1 MGMPGEPLPEEGG
14 GLIVPALETSVA
26 ARLID
31 VVARFTAGQTVTE
44 ILDGIFENFRS
55 LLPYDR
61 MEFAAIEEDG
71 HALRTVWVR
80 TTYQQ
85 ILLRA
90 GFVYRRPTRFPSLEG
105 ETPPYIELNPAF
117 IAFTRP
123 PDHPWRLLH
132 AEGLR
137 SGLSCPLS
145 IRGEKVGFLFFC
157 AREADAYRPEHLG
170 LIHQVAGLVAGALYH
185 TRLRGELQHRNREL
199 EDLTRSRAELLAMVS
214 HELRTPLAGAMGL
227 AVTLRDQLGSLE
239 STEVEELVRMV
250 ADQCVEASGIVDD
263 LLVVV
268 RSEAGKLVMV
278 DETVDLGAEVD
289 RVAKLLGVALTI
301 HGAVGLAR
309 GDSARVRQIVRNLIV
324 NAQRYGGE
332 RIEAYLGGEE
342 GQAALA
348 IVDNG
353 HGIPV
358 EARHRMFQPFERA
371 GRVEGSTGLGLWLS
385 RRLAERMGG
394 SLEYE
399 RTDDLS
405 RFTLRLAA
413 VAD

>member
-1 MGMPGEPLPEEGG
+1 
-14 GLIVPALETSVA
+14 
-26 ARLID
+26 
-31 VVARFTAGQTVTE
+31 VVA
-44 ILDGIFENFRS
+44 
-55 LLPYDR
+55 
-61 MEFAAIEEDG
+61 
-71 HALRTVWVR
+71 
-80 TTYQQ
+80 
-85 ILLRA
+85 
-90 GFVYRRPTRFPSLEG
+90 
-105 ETPPYIELNPAF
+105 
-117 IAFTRP
+117 
-123 PDHPWRLLH
+123 
-132 AEGLR
+132 
-137 SGLSCPLS
+137 
-145 IRGEKVGFLFFC
+145 
-157 AREADAYRPEHLG
+157 
-170 LIHQVAGLVAGALYH
+170 
-185 TRLRGELQHRNREL
+185 
-199 EDLTRSRAELLAMVS
+199 
-214 HELRTPLAGAMGL
+214 
-227 AVTLRDQLGSLE
+227 
-239 STEVEELVRMV
+239 
-250 ADQCVEASGIVDD
+250 
-263 LLVVV
+263 
-268 RSEAGKLVMV
+268 RSEAGKLVMA